1 MRALALVGLVGLLA
15 WGCGDGS
22 TRVTGPAGPHS
33 AGEEDVSQRGEVVRA
48 HLRDPFLFA
57 HNARFFGGRTFR
69 WVAPIPIFTI
79 TPEPGVNRL
88 VLDQFVAWERILAG
102 AGGQPFYAPQPV
114 PDSLPARGIFFTVR
128 DLPGRT
134 LATGNPFVGFAQAQ
148 ALLKLAVARA
158 PRPLEL
164 PEILPTGEIQRC
176 LITLDPALDQL
187 STTAI
192 RSIIRHEVGH
202 CLGFIGHVS
211 SGLMKPTCCALNFTS
226 DVVGMM
232 RRLYRLPPGTP
243 VTR

>member
-1 MRALALVGLVGLLA
+1 VTVLVALLA

-22 TRVTGPAGPHS
+22 GRVSGPSGPDR
-33 AGEEDVSQRGEVVRA
+33 AGEHDVSQQGAVVRA
-48 HLRDPFLFA
+48 HLRDRLLFE

-79 TPEPGVNRL
+79 TPEPAVNRL
-88 VLDQFVAWERILAG
+88 VLDQFLAWENILAG
-102 AGGQPFYAPQPV
+102 AGERPFYAPQPV
-114 PDSLPARGIFFTVR
+114 PDALPARGIFFTVG

-134 LATGNPFVGFAQAQ
+134 LATGNPFVEFAQAG

-164 PEILPTGEIQRC
+164 PEVLATGEIQRC
-176 LITLDPALDQL
+176 LITLDPVLEAASL
-187 STTAI
+187 TAI
-192 RSIIRHEVGH
+192 KAVIRHEVGH

-211 SGLMKPTCCALNFTS
+211 SGLMRPTCCALNFTS
-226 DVVGMM
+226 DVVTVM